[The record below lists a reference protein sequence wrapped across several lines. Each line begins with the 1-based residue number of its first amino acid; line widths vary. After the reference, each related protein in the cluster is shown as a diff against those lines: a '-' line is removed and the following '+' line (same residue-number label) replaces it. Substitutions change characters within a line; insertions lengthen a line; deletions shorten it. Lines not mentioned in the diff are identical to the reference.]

1 VRAPL
6 ALAVLVLVL
15 VAGCGSSGTTAPKPR
30 TPGTA
35 ASAASPSDPAAPK
48 RLVVRTMSWRLPTP
62 LAREAVVSVHG
73 RIVVAGGL
81 VTGDES
87 TAVAYRIDPGT
98 GRVQPLRSMP
108 VPVHDTAGVLL
119 GNRPVVVGGGNATE
133 QDVVQVRRP
142 GGWSVAGRIPQARS
156 DLTAVTI
163 GDRALVLG
171 GYDARTPAVPSILSS
186 RDGVHWSTIGA
197 LQVPVRYAAGVVS
210 GGAVWAFGG
219 ERAGVEQ
226 RVVQRIDPATGRASV
241 VAHLPHPLGHAS
253 AIALGRRILL
263 VGGRVDANTPTDR
276 MWWFDPTSHRFA
288 HAGRLPMP
296 LADSAVA
303 VDGTEVYLV
312 GGESPSVSDRVLR
325 VALR

>member
-1 VRAPL
+1 
-6 ALAVLVLVL
+6 
-15 VAGCGSSGTTAPKPR
+15 
-30 TPGTA
+30 
-35 ASAASPSDPAAPK
+35 
-48 RLVVRTMSWRLPTP
+48 M
-62 LAREAVVSVHG
+62 SVHG

-81 VTGDES
+81 VPGGQS
-87 TAVAYRIDPGT
+87 TAVTYRIEPGS
-98 GRVQPLRSMP
+98 GRVQPLRSLP

-119 GNRPVVVGGGNATE
+119 GHRPVVVGGGNATE

-142 GGWSVAGRIPQARS
+142 GGWSVAGRMPQARS

-171 GYDARTPAVPSILSS
+171 GYDARTPAVRSILSS

-197 LQVPVRYAAGVVS
+197 LPVPVRYAASVVS
-210 GGAVWAFGG
+210 DRAVWVFGG
-219 ERAGVEQ
+219 ERAGLEQ
-226 RVVQRIDPATGRASV
+226 RVVQRIDAATGHASV

-263 VGGRVDANTPTDR
+263 VGGRVGANTVTDL
-276 MWWFDPTSHRFA
+276 MWWFDPTTHRFA
-288 HAGRLPMP
+288 PAGRLPVP

-303 VDGTEVYLV
+303 VDGGGVYLV
-312 GGESPSVSDRVLR
+312 GGESPSMSDRVLR